1 MVIPIV
7 SCELFIPSWV
17 VRFKMLKNSPRVT
30 SALCCLLLPLT
41 ALAADAPDPQML
53 VTQFWQAGDADERNA
68 IAAQLSENAAN
79 VATLYDWMKDG
90 PQYSDD
96 VPTGIVE
103 SVYEAPDG
111 TTYPYVFVIPEDY
124 DPETRYPVEF
134 ALHGGVGR
142 PKPEPGDE
150 LWRGGYDNLVRSDR
164 ITVLPSAWREAYW
177 WHDSQADT
185 LPALLDLLKA
195 SYNINENRVVL
206 TGVSDGGTG
215 AYFFAFK
222 QPTEWAAFLP
232 YIGHPGVLR
241 SEQSGGGYRL
251 YFEKLMGKP
260 LYIVNG
266 ENDRLYPASS
276 LASFMQILEEQEVEH
291 IFRVI
296 EGGGHNTQWMPQERP
311 AIEEFVAEHPR
322 DPMPDSLQWVAD
334 RTDRYQRNH
343 WIEIDELAV
352 AGRPALL
359 QVTRNDNVFSVTAR
373 GVTEFTLQLNPEE
386 VDLSEPLLVNV
397 NGRIAHTGM
406 VRQDKAVLLER
417 AALDL
422 DREQL
427 FTAALTIQV
436 NSDQVE

>member
-1 MVIPIV
+1 
-7 SCELFIPSWV
+7 
-17 VRFKMLKNSPRVT
+17 MLKYLLRVCA
-30 SALCCLLLPLT
+30 ALSCLLLPL
-41 ALAADAPDPQML
+41 LGFAADGTDPQTL
-53 VTQFWQAGDADERNA
+53 VTQFWQADGAAERNT
-68 IAAQLSENAAN
+68 IAAQLNERSPD
-79 VATLYDWMKDG
+79 VDTLYDWLKGG

-111 TTYPYVFVIPEDY
+111 ITYPYVFVIPEDY
-124 DPETRYPVEF
+124 DPETRYPVEVT
-134 ALHGGVGR
+134 LHGGVGR
-142 PKPEPGDE
+142 PKPEPGAE
-150 LWRGGYDNLVRSDR
+150 LWRGGYENLVRSDR
-164 ITVLPSAWREAYW
+164 ITVVPSAWSDAYW

-185 LPALLDLLKA
+185 LPAVLDLLKA
-195 SYNINENRVVL
+195 SYNINENRVIL

-251 YFEKLMGKP
+251 YFENLMGKP

-296 EGGGHNTQWMPQERP
+296 EGGGHNTQWMPEERP
-311 AIEEFVAEHPR
+311 AIEAFVAEHPR
-322 DPMPDSLQWVAD
+322 DPLPDSVQWVAD

-343 WIEIDELAV
+343 WIEINELAV

-359 QVTRNDNVFSVTAR
+359 QVTRDDNVFSVTAR
-373 GVTEFTLQLNPEE
+373 GVTEFTLLLNPEE
-386 VDLSEPLLVNV
+386 VELSEPLLVNV
-397 NGRIAHTGM
+397 NGRIAHTGT

-417 AALDL
+417 AARDL

-427 FTAALTIQV
+427 YTAALTIQV
-436 NSDQVE
+436 SND